1 MKTSKL
7 IALLVVL
14 AIAAAPALSFARASG
29 GGGRSSGGG
38 ISKGSGSS
46 GSIGS
51 RGSRTYDSNGYK
63 PIERSTTPS
72 SNVAPS
78 TAPRPAPAVQ
88 PQPAS
93 PPPFWQRHPLL
104 TGLAAGIAGSWI
116 GHMLFGANNSL
127 AAPNGEPG
135 ATDGANESGGGSML
149 MLLLLMLLGAAAVY
163 YFMKIRR
170 TSSVAPAYPGMA
182 RSVVAEGD
190 IEAAP
195 VSRGGFMSQ
204 PQDSSPVSPVDQDK
218 FKQILSDVQAAWS
231 KQNLEALKHLTTP
244 EILHYFSTTLSENV
258 SREVENHVEDLR
270 VLTAEVTEAWTED
283 ATDYA
288 TVLFRWTARDCTVS
302 LAKQRGEP
310 GYVVDGDDKNPTEAS
325 EAWTFMRYQRGKW
338 LLSAIQQVD

>member
-1 MKTSKL
+1 MKTSQL
-7 IALLVVL
+7 TALLVVL
-14 AIAAAPALSFARASG
+14 AIAASPTLSFARAG
-29 GGGRSSGGG
+29 GGGGGG

-104 TGLAAGIAGSWI
+104 TGLAAGVAGSWI
-116 GHMLFGANNSL
+116 GHLLFGANNTQ
-127 AAPNGEPG
+127 AAPHGESG

-163 YFMKIRR
+163 YFMKVRR
-170 TSSVAPAYPGMA
+170 PSSAAPAYPGMA
-182 RSVVAEGD
+182 RNVVSQGD
-190 IEAAP
+190 IAAVP

-204 PQDSSPVSPVDQDK
+204 PQIASSVSPVDQDK
-218 FKQILSDVQAAWS
+218 FKQILSDVQVAWS

-244 EILHYFSTTLSENV
+244 EIVHYFSTTLSENV
-258 SREVENHVEDLR
+258 SREVENHVDDLR
-270 VLTAEVTEAWTED
+270 VLNAEVTEAWTED

-288 TVLFRWTARDCTVS
+288 TVLFRWMARDYTVS

-310 GYVVDGDDKNPTEAS
+310 GYVVEGDDKNPAEAS
-325 EAWTFMRYQRGKW
+325 EAWTFMRYQGGKW